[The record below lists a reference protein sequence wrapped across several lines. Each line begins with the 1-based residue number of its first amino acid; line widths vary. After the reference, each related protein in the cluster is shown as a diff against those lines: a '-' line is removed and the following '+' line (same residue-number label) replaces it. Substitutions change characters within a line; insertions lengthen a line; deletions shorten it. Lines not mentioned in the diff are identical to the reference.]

1 MLTLSD
7 EENLIRFKTVFL
19 QKILIKYKVVRLGIF

>member
-19 QKILIKYKVVRLGIF
+19 QQILIKYKVVRLGIF